1 MPRTKA
7 SNEAQYRY
15 NAKHLKR
22 VPLDLPLD
30 FYAAL
35 KSAAES
41 CGSSVNGYIKDAL
54 REKIERE
61 EQEGGTSHLQGENT
75 V

>member
-1 MPRTKA
+1 MPRSQA

-15 NAKHLKR
+15 NKSHLKR

-30 FYAAL
+30 FYAVVKA
-35 KSAAES
+35 AAES
-41 CGSSVNGYIKDAL
+41 CGSSVNGYIKAAIT
-54 REKIERE
+54 EKIERE
-61 EQEGGTSHLQGENT
+61 KQEGGASHLPGENA